1 MRILFKTAA
10 ERQAI
15 VRAMND
21 GSQIEGSSGPLE
33 SRDRA
38 RFWRAEALSGVEC
51 LSATFRTLEFAPH
64 THETFCIGVI
74 EAGVQK
80 SRIRGTSISAGA
92 GAIYLINPDVI
103 HEGRPAEDGY
113 RYRMM
118 YPSLEALRTI
128 AEDAAER
135 PMPGALSFPDEIVV
149 APPLAAA
156 FLALHRQIE
165 AGGTRLELETQFHA
179 LMLRLMTG
187 FGGETIEVTG
197 LRAGRAVHTAR
208 DLLDARFRD
217 DLSLMEL
224 AKAVG
229 LSRAHLIRAFK
240 KEFGMPPH
248 GWLTDRRIRA
258 ARGLLEKGAS
268 IAETAFDCGFAD
280 QAHLTR
286 QFKARTGV
294 TPAVYRNAH
303 LDRHCEH
310 LSSRSG

>member
-1 MRILFKTAA
+1 
-10 ERQAI
+10 
-15 VRAMND
+15 MND
-21 GSQIEGSSGPLE
+21 AHEIEGSSGPLE

-38 RFWRAEALSGVEC
+38 RFWRAEALDGLEC
-51 LSATFRTLEFAPH
+51 LSATFRTLQFAPH

-80 SRIRGTSISAGA
+80 SRIRGSSISAGA
-92 GAIYLINPDVI
+92 GTIYLINPDVI
-103 HEGRPAEDGY
+103 HEGRPDEDGY

-118 YPSLEALRTI
+118 YPSVEALRAV

-135 PMPGALSFPDEIVV
+135 HLPKSFTFPDETVV
-149 APPLAAA
+149 APQLAAA
-156 FLALHRQIE
+156 FLSLHRQIE
-165 AGGTRLELETQFHA
+165 AGWARLELESHFQS
-179 LMLRLMTG
+179 LMLNLMNV
-187 FGGETIEVTG
+187 FAGEAIEVSS
-197 LRAGRAVHTAR
+197 LRAGNAVRQAR
-208 DLLDARFRD
+208 DLLDACYRD
-217 DLSLMEL
+217 DVGLTEV
-224 AKAVG
+224 ANAVG

-258 ARGLLEKGAS
+258 ARTLLEKGAP
-268 IAETAFDCGFAD
+268 IADTAFDCGFAD

-303 LDRHCEH
+303 LDQ
-310 LSSRSG
+310 

>member
-1 MRILFKTAA
+1 MSDCH
-10 ERQAI
+10 E
-15 VRAMND
+15 
-21 GSQIEGSSGPLE
+21 IEGSSGPLE

-38 RFWRAEALSGVEC
+38 RFWRADALNGLEC

-80 SRIRGTSISAGA
+80 SRIKGSSVNAGA
-92 GAIYLINPDVI
+92 GTIYLINPDVI

-118 YPSLEALRTI
+118 YPGVDALRAI
-128 AEDAAER
+128 ADDAAGR
-135 PMPGALSFPDEIVV
+135 AMPGSLAFPDETVL
-149 APPLAAA
+149 APPLAEA
-156 FLALHRQIE
+156 FLSLHRQVE
-165 AGGTRLELETQFHA
+165 ADGTRLEIESRFHA
-179 LMLRLMTG
+179 LMLNLMNVFAG
-187 FGGETIEVTG
+187 KAIEVSG
-197 LRAGRAVHTAR
+197 LTAGHAVRQAR
-208 DLLDARFRD
+208 DLIAARFRD
-217 DLSLMEL
+217 DLSLTEV
-224 AKAVG
+224 ADAVG

-258 ARGLLEKGAS
+258 ARALLEKGAP
-268 IAETAFDCGFAD
+268 IADTAFDCGFAD

-294 TPAVYRNAH
+294 TPAVYRKAH
-303 LDRHCEH
+303 VPEAYEH
-310 LSSRSG
+310 FSSRSL

>member
-1 MRILFKTAA
+1 MSDCH
-10 ERQAI
+10 E
-15 VRAMND
+15 
-21 GSQIEGSSGPLE
+21 IEGSSGPLE

-38 RFWRAEALSGVEC
+38 RFWRADALNGLEC

-80 SRIRGTSISAGA
+80 SRIKGSSVNAGA
-92 GAIYLINPDVI
+92 GTIYLINPDVI

-118 YPSLEALRTI
+118 YPGVDALRAI
-128 AEDAAER
+128 AEDAAGR
-135 PMPGALSFPDEIVV
+135 AMPGSLAFPDETVL
-149 APPLAAA
+149 APPLAEA
-156 FLALHRQIE
+156 FLSLHRQVE
-165 AGGTRLELETQFHA
+165 ADGTRLEIESRFHA
-179 LMLRLMTG
+179 LMLNLMNV
-187 FGGETIEVTG
+187 FAGEAIEVSG
-197 LRAGRAVHTAR
+197 LTAGHAVRQAR
-208 DLLDARFRD
+208 DLIDARFRD
-217 DLSLMEL
+217 DLSLTEV
-224 AKAVG
+224 ADAVG

-258 ARGLLEKGAS
+258 ARALLEKGAP
-268 IAETAFDCGFAD
+268 IADTAFDCGFAD

-303 LDRHCEH
+303 VAEPCEH
-310 LSSRSG
+310 FSSRSL

>member
-1 MRILFKTAA
+1 MTVSS
-10 ERQAI
+10 E
-15 VRAMND
+15 
-21 GSQIEGSSGPLE
+21 IEGCSGPLE

-38 RFWRAEALSGVEC
+38 RFWRAEAVGGLEC

-74 EAGVQK
+74 EAGIQQ
-80 SRIRGTSISAGA
+80 SRIRGTSINAGA

-103 HEGRPAEDGY
+103 HEGRPAEHGY

-118 YPSLEALRTI
+118 YPSLEAMRAV

-135 PMPGALSFPDEIVV
+135 SISGSISFPDEIVL
-149 APPLAAA
+149 APTLAAA
-156 FLALHRQIE
+156 FLDLHRQIE
-165 AGGTRLELETQFHA
+165 AGGARLELETQFNA
-179 LMLRLMTG
+179 LMLRLMTD
-187 FGGETIEVTG
+187 FGGETIEVRG
-197 LRAGRAVHTAR
+197 MRAGRAVHAAR

-217 DLSLMEL
+217 DLSLTEL
-224 AKAVG
+224 AETVG
-229 LSRAHLIRAFK
+229 LSRAHLIRAFR

-268 IAETAFDCGFAD
+268 IADTAFDCGFAD

-286 QFKARTGV
+286 QFKSRTGV

-303 LDRHCEH
+303 QDQHQAH
-310 LSSRSG
+310 FSSRLD